1 MELNIIIRT
10 DGTIVNSTTGDEI
23 TLAEVIKVRR
33 ANELKARETA
43 KAARAAKQVA
53 RAKELKAKK
62 AARKTA
68 LLARKAKIDQQ
79 LKKLAA

>member
-1 MELNIIIRT
+1 
-10 DGTIVNSTTGDEI
+10 
-23 TLAEVIKVRR
+23 LA
-33 ANELKARETA
+33 AFF
-43 KAARAAKQVA
+43 A